1 MARAPRARTA
11 AQGSRTPT
19 EFETRVYKLC
29 KQIPKGKVSTYG
41 AMARVLGNAP
51 RAVGQALRR
60 NPFAPEV
67 PCHRVI
73 AASLDL
79 GGFSGQ
85 WGPTTPNVC
94 RKRELLA
101 TEGVRFDEAG
111 HLLDKGTCL
120 DVAALQAIAGQKGLK
135 KEP

>member
-1 MARAPRARTA
+1 MW
-11 AQGSRTPT
+11 SRPQQKSHHHLKI
-19 EFETRVYKLC
+19 YY
-29 KQIPKGKVSTYG
+29 SD
-41 AMARVLGNAP
+41 VL
-51 RAVGQALRR
+51 QALRR

-120 DVAALQAIAGQKGLK
+120 DVTALQAIAGQKGLK

>member
-51 RAVGQALRR
+51 RAVGQVSIMSRFFCVR
-60 NPFAPEV
+60 APL
-67 PCHRVI
+67 C
-73 AASLDL
+73 DL
-79 GGFSGQ
+79 FPS
-85 WGPTTPNVC
+85 NDC
-94 RKRELLA
+94 
-101 TEGVRFDEAG
+101 
-111 HLLDKGTCL
+111 
-120 DVAALQAIAGQKGLK
+120 III
-135 KEP
+135 